1 MASLWCLHICV
12 APSALCGRSDSP
24 PSASSTP
31 FAHVSLAS
39 PTTPHHL
46 LFVCLLF
53 QVFFLVPH
61 SVHLASLLV
70 VIFPLQVA
78 AAFPGLGHNLLLGSL
93 CVTLGT
99 QALSP
104 PGAET
109 VGLLEQDMQVE

>member
-1 MASLWCLHICV
+1 MAALWCLHTRM
-12 APSALCGRSDSP
+12 APSTLCGRSDSP
-24 PSASSTP
+24 PPASSTP

-53 QVFFLVPH
+53 QVLFLVPH

-70 VIFPLQVA
+70 VISALQVA
-78 AAFPGLGHNLLLGSL
+78 AAFPGLGHGLFLGSL

-104 PGAET
+104 PSAET

>member
-1 MASLWCLHICV
+1 
-12 APSALCGRSDSP
+12 
-24 PSASSTP
+24 
-31 FAHVSLAS
+31 
-39 PTTPHHL
+39 L